1 MERSLEKDPITG
13 TKIPCH
19 IWIKTINEF
28 FYLILQALV
37 SIKDFCLGGFVLNLN
52 NYISEK
58 EGITGYVRIGSLK
71 PTYALLFQSF

>member
-19 IWIKTINEF
+19 IWIKTMNEI
-28 FYLILQALV
+28 FYLILQALI
-37 SIKDFCLGGFVLNLN
+37 SIRDSCLGGFGLNLN

-58 EGITGYVRIGSLK
+58 ERMTGYVRIGSLK